1 MENCQSNSLRPQQ
14 KKILKDHLCHI
25 LGIMIKKYNHSYGAC
40 VMIIQTLPHY
50 EHFSSLYADL
60 IQTTVVQLGYESI
73 LPDLLREFRHN
84 NQSNNVGGGKDKDQN
99 LKYYSQFLVD
109 LADRLAPHLLPYISL
124 IQDFL
129 DDDAYLMR
137 NSILY
142 IYGEII
148 IRVLNQEATANDLKL
163 KQMRNELLDTLG
175 EHLMDV
181 HAMCRSRTLQIWRRI
196 CEEKSMPLNYINKI
210 MKLCI
215 ERMEDVA
222 SSVRKSAFQLLCD
235 LIRKNPYGIVSIE
248 LSLSQVEKEF
258 VKEEAILKKLHE
270 EGVKII

>member
-1 MENCQSNSLRPQQ
+1 MRSPQ

-25 LGIMIKKYNHSYGAC
+25 LGIMVKKYNHSYGAS

-50 EHFSSLYADL
+50 EHFSGLYADL
-60 IQTTVVQLGYESI
+60 IQTCVVQLGYESI

-84 NQSNNVGGGKDKDQN
+84 QSNTASNTKDKENN
-99 LKYYSQFLVD
+99 LKYYSQFLID
-109 LADRLAPHLLPYISL
+109 LADRLAPNLLPYISL

-129 DDDAYLMR
+129 DDESYLMR

-142 IYGEII
+142 IYAEII
-148 IRVLNQEATANDLKL
+148 IKVLNQETTANDLKL
-163 KQMRNELLDTLG
+163 KQMRNELLDTLC

-181 HAMCRSRTLQIWRRI
+181 HAMSRSRTLQIWRRI
-196 CEEKSMPLNYINKI
+196 CEEKSMPLNYINKV
-210 MKLCI
+210 MKCCI

-235 LIRKNPYGIVSIE
+235 LIRTNPYGIVSIE
-248 LSLSQVEKEF
+248 MSLGQIQLEYAKEAETLQ
-258 VKEEAILKKLHE
+258 KINQ
-270 EGVKII
+270 EGYFKNK